1 MSSSNVNVDELKK
14 EKKLFKTI
22 KKLIILFAIAFAG
35 NVLFI
40 LGSYRLLNALKVSG
54 GEVHN
59 FETALLVVSAAVAVF
74 FLVGFALLIRNLSRS
89 LNSITTILDAVME
102 GNLDA
107 RTDLTERNELG
118 SVGKALDTILD
129 ERVEAEKRSK
139 QENEEINNAVV
150 KLLHGVHKL
159 SQKDLTARID
169 VTEDAT
175 GPIADSIN
183 LLADEIAKV
192 LQGVKAISHDVSLA
206 CQLVKEHSDTAVRYA
221 NEERTE
227 VDRANAESIAASEGM
242 MQIAELAQIC
252 STAADA
258 AIDTTTKAKDTVLGT
273 VDGINSI
280 RETIRETEKR
290 IKRLGE
296 RSQEIS
302 SVVSLINS
310 IAERTHILALNA
322 SMHAASAGEAGRG
335 FAVVADEVQRLAENA
350 REATA
355 QISSL
360 VNNIQT
366 ETSEAVTT
374 MNSAISEVVSGTQL
388 AGQAGEQMQV
398 TLKRTNQL
406 VEMVQQIAS
415 SSKQQAKTTNIITD
429 RAKAIKENTEK
440 TNSELL
446 EQSKNADKLV
456 NYSTQLVQAVG
467 VFTLPDIESSPGSTP
482 VIKAVK

>member
-1 MSSSNVNVDELKK
+1 MSSSNVD
-14 EKKLFKTI
+14 KLENRNRVFKTVR
-22 KKLIILFAIAFAG
+22 KLILLLAIAFISYG
-35 NVLFI
+35 TFI
-40 LGSYRLLNALKVSG
+40 YVTYRLLDALRVSG
-54 GEVHN
+54 SGAHN
-59 FETALLVVSAAVAVF
+59 FETALIIIAGASTF
-74 FLVGFALLIRNLSRS
+74 IFLVGLGFLIRNFSSS
-89 LNSITTILDAVME
+89 LTSIMTILDSVLE

-107 RTDLTERNELG
+107 RTGLTEQNELG
-118 SVGKALDTILD
+118 RVGQALDTILD
-129 ERVEAEKRSK
+129 ERVKAEKRSK
-139 QENEEINNAVV
+139 KENEEINNAVV

-192 LQGVKAISHDVSLA
+192 LQGVKAISHDVSHA

-221 NEERTE
+221 NEERIE
-227 VDRANAESIAASEGM
+227 VDRANAESTAASEGM
-242 MQIAELAQIC
+242 MQISELAQIC

-258 AIDTTTKAKDTVLGT
+258 AIETTTKAKETVLGT

-388 AGQAGEQMQV
+388 AAQAGEQMQV

-467 VFTLPDIESSPGSTP
+467 VFTLPNGDSMQGTAP

>member
-1 MSSSNVNVDELKK
+1 MSSSNLDKLEYQN
-14 EKKLFKTI
+14 KLFKTV
-22 KKLIILFAIAFAG
+22 KKLIALFTAAFIG
-35 NVLFI
+35 FVLFTVV
-40 LGSYRLLNALKVSG
+40 SYRLLDALKLSG
-54 GEVHN
+54 SDVQYL
-59 FETALLVVSAAVAVF
+59 ETTLLIISGAVALF
-74 FLVGFALLIRNLSRS
+74 FLMGFGFLIRNFSRS
-89 LNSITTILDAVME
+89 LNSIMAILDSVLE
-102 GNLDA
+102 GNLEA
-107 RTDLTERNELG
+107 RTGLTESNELG
-118 SVGKALDTILD
+118 RVGKALDAILD
-129 ERVEAEKRSK
+129 ERVKAEKRSK

-159 SQKDLTARID
+159 SQKDLTARIE

-192 LQGVKAISHDVSLA
+192 LQGVKAISHDVSHA

-221 NEERTE
+221 NEERIE
-227 VDRANAESIAASEGM
+227 VDRANAESTAASEGM
-242 MQIAELAQIC
+242 MQISELAQIC
-252 STAADA
+252 SSAADA
-258 AIDTTTKAKDTVLGT
+258 AIETTTKAKETVLGT

-388 AGQAGEQMQV
+388 AAQAGEQMQV

-467 VFTLPDIESSPGSTP
+467 VFTLPSFDSKQTTAP
-482 VIKAVK
+482 VMKAVK